1 MKRFDLITT
10 AVWLVAVAALACFA
24 LIQALTT

>member
-10 AVWLVAVAALACFA
+10 ALWLVAVAAIACFA